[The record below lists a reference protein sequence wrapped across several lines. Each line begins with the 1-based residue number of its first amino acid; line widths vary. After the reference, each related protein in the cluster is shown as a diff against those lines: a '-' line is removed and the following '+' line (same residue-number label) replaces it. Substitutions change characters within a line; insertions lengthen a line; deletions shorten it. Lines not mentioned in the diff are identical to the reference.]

1 MRQGVGAIEIKS
13 KIWLEKDGRVIF
25 GQGRSELLRA
35 IDECKSLNAAAKKL
49 QMSYRAAWGRLKASE
64 DRMGIKLVEHVQ
76 GRNMH
81 LTPQAKELLD
91 RYDKIEREI
100 ETVIETARNDFQH
113 ITEE

>member
-1 MRQGVGAIEIKS
+1 
-13 KIWLEKDGRVIF
+13 
-25 GQGRSELLRA
+25 
-35 IDECKSLNAAAKKL
+35 
-49 QMSYRAAWGRLKASE
+49 MSYRAAWGRLKASE

-81 LTPQAKELLD
+81 LTTQAKELLD